1 MNTVKTS
8 LLQRVF
14 FPTGWGTP
22 KDRRNW
28 FLVMGFSSAFALS
41 WAVVTYLIAAG
52 YVPPGSLALTATSV
66 PVLAGLGLM
75 GAYYRF
81 LRETDEL
88 QRLVQINALALGF
101 GAGVFWSVLSSMLG
115 RAGVITPDAMSVPLV
130 MVCAYSI
137 GGAITAHRHGTMA

>member
-1 MNTVKTS
+1 MQAVKTS

-22 KDRRNW
+22 RDRGNW
-28 FLVMGFSSAFALS
+28 FWVMGLSSAFALS
-41 WAVVTYLIAAG
+41 WALVTYLIAAG
-52 YVPPGSLALTATSV
+52 YLPPGSMALAATSV

-101 GAGVFWSVLSSMLG
+101 GAGVFWSVLISMLA
-115 RAGVITPDAMSVPLV
+115 RAGVTTPDAMSVPAV
-130 MVCAYSI
+130 MICAYCV
-137 GGAITAHRHGTMA
+137 GGAITAHRHGTMS